1 MSKTKLITNSW
12 VSNWILLKPTSIH
25 KESPIVSPYLHDNFD
40 LLTLLDNNGMNIS
53 LSDTYDNYHDYEVR
67 WTPDQID
74 WLVDGQVGRT
84 KKRSETWNSTSNQWG
99 FPQTPA
105 RVQLSI
111 WPGGLATNGQG
122 TIDWAGGLI
131 DWNSPDIKQDGYY
144 YAQFESVTV
153 DCYNAS
159 SAPGTN
165 MHTSY
170 YYNDARGT
178 NDTVVDS
185 QKPTILKS
193 FLGTGTNM
201 SAGDTGAVPT
211 GVATVPGNGNGT
223 SPSGN
228 DGHNNSTG
236 TDTGSGSGSGSSD
249 GSASG
254 TDTGS
259 SSAATSTDSFSQG
272 SSTTKSA
279 GVRLAAERG
288 SALGGSVFAVV
299 VAMAVLTFL

>member
-1 MSKTKLITNSW
+1 
-12 VSNWILLKPTSIH
+12 
-25 KESPIVSPYLHDNFD
+25 
-40 LLTLLDNNGMNIS
+40 MNIS
-53 LSDTYDNYHDYEVR
+53 LSDTYENYHDYEIR
-67 WTPDQID
+67 WTPDQIE

-111 WPGGLATNGQG
+111 WPAGLPSNGQG
-122 TIDWAGGLI
+122 TIYWAGGLI
-131 DWNSPDIKQDGYY
+131 DWNSADIKQDGYY

-153 DCYNAS
+153 ECFNAS
-159 SAPGTN
+159 SPPGTN
-165 MHTSY
+165 MHVSY

-185 QKPTILKS
+185 EKPTVLKS

-201 SAGDTGAVPT
+201 SAGDTGSVPT

-228 DGHNNSTG
+228 NGHDNTTS
-236 TDTGSGSGSGSSD
+236 TDTGSGSGSD
-249 GSASG
+249 GGASG

-272 SSTTKSA
+272 GSGTTKSA

-288 SALGGSVFAVV
+288 SAIGGSVFAVV